1 VFGRDPNK
9 GVNPD
14 EAVAIGAA
22 IQGAVLSGSIGDILL
37 LDVTPLS
44 LGIETLGGI
53 MTKLIARNTTIPT
66 KKSQTFSTAADG
78 QTAIEVKIF
87 QGERE
92 LVRDNKLLGNFNLVG
107 IPPAPKGVP
116 QIEITFDI
124 DADGIV
130 HVTAKDKA
138 TNKDQSMT
146 IASSSGLSDKDIERM
161 VSDAE
166 EYAETDKARKTLI
179 EESNKAESVC
189 ADTEKA
195 MDEFKDQLDAAE
207 KEKVTKHISEL
218 REIAARALGG
228 DESIA
233 AEEIREKINAT
244 QQASLGLFQ
253 KVYEK
258 RSAETAS
265 SESSSTEAPKEEK
278 KD

>member
-1 VFGRDPNK
+1 
-9 GVNPD
+9 
-14 EAVAIGAA
+14 
-22 IQGAVLSGSIGDILL
+22 
-37 LDVTPLS
+37 
-44 LGIETLGGI
+44 
-53 MTKLIARNTTIPT
+53 MTKLISRNTTIPT

-189 ADTEKA
+189 VDTEKA
-195 MDEFKDQLDAAE
+195 MEEFKDQLDAAE
-207 KEKVTKHISEL
+207 KEKVTKHITEL
-218 REIAARALGG
+218 REIATRALGG
-228 DESIA
+228 DESLTA
-233 AEEIREKINAT
+233 DAIREKINAT

-258 RSAETAS
+258 RSAESTPQ
-265 SESSSTEAPKEEK
+265 ESSSTEAPKEEK